1 MNQAY
6 AGDLSPK
13 QAWELLCSDAQAV
26 LVDVRTPAEW
36 TYVGIPDLSGIGKK
50 PLLVPWIDF
59 PAMQPNERFL
69 DEAGKALEPGAPV
82 VLLCRSG
89 VRSRAAAA
97 ALTAAGFGPCYNIA
111 YGFEGDPDGQRHR
124 GTVSGWKVDG
134 LPWVQT

>member
-36 TYVGIPDLSGIGKK
+36 AYVGIPDLSGIGKK
-50 PLLVPWIDF
+50 PVLVPWIDF

-69 DEAGKALEPGAPV
+69 DEAGKGARTG
-82 VLLCRSG
+82 RSG
-89 VRSRAAAA
+89 RPALPLRRALARRRRGAHRRRVRPV
-97 ALTAAGFGPCYNIA
+97 L
-111 YGFEGDPDGQRHR
+111 
-124 GTVSGWKVDG
+124 
-134 LPWVQT
+134 